1 MKEDDFAQKV
11 RRRLAH
17 HYGSER
23 VGMGHSLSD
32 TRLRPDLV
40 VYETPERDKVF
51 LVVEVKTGDESNAR
65 FRSGREQLFEY
76 LENSEAQYGAI
87 MTPDLDYFFSYGADD
102 VEPTTLSSFPGIQ
115 DVNSGRPL
123 DSAAEARFLLR
134 QLLDD
139 LRAQNL
145 ESRGFDVK
153 ADIFLALLYQI
164 TAERKGVEIDTSTHL
179 EDQLGN
185 LQDSLETYFDTLNG
199 VDTAPRVIEVT
210 RATFNY
216 FGSFELSK
224 TPADVAPG
232 FFDELAGRAEMGA
245 EQLSRE
251 VAKPMVDFAGVEAG
265 DRVLDPASG
274 FGVLC
279 REIAGHNASATG
291 VEITEGA
298 TIVAVFLNEL
308 GTQGNKIDSVRADFF
323 EWAPDDET
331 ALNAIDPFDQ
341 IVLNPPVGGRISSE
355 RIPELGGSRSEI
367 RLEEAF
373 IARSISLLKEGG
385 TMVALVPEYV
395 LAGEQSKELRDF
407 LLHHVTFEA
416 IITFGGGVF
425 SDVSF
430 RGAVVRVRKSYS
442 PYQQSIAT
450 INVSSEPEYNG
461 PEDIGT
467 AIEIVQ
473 EGGADTLEIDPD
485 EVRTLL
491 PSQIRG
497 EKDVLE
503 VLHDQYDK
511 VTNLEHV
518 AAIASGTTRKPE
530 KADTG
535 LPYLDTTRE
544 VKLEELSVRSPDDVS
559 TIATPTDVLISIKGG
574 DTIVRRVD
582 REVIPSSRWAVLQF
596 DSDQKATQYQNF
608 FESDLG
614 KQILEAN
621 RTGSAIRYITISAL
635 RELPVPDF
643 TTEVEPDGV

>member
-1 MKEDDFAQKV
+1 
-11 RRRLAH
+11 
-17 HYGSER
+17 
-23 VGMGHSLSD
+23 MGHSLAD
-32 TRLRPDLV
+32 TTLRPDFV
-40 VYETPERDKVF
+40 VYEGPDRDQVF

-87 MTPDLDYFFSYGADD
+87 MTPDLDYFFSYGEDD
-102 VEPTTLSSFPGIQ
+102 AEPTTLSSFPGIQ
-115 DVNSGRPL
+115 DVDTGRPL

-139 LRAQNL
+139 LRTHHL
-145 ESRGFDVK
+145 DSYEFDVK
-153 ADIFLALLYQI
+153 ADVFLALLYQI
-164 TAERKGVEIDTSTHL
+164 TAERKGVQIDTSADL
-179 EDQLGN
+179 EKQIKS
-185 LQDSLETYFDTLNG
+185 LQDPLETYFDTLND
-199 VDTAPRVIEVT
+199 VDTEPRTIEIT
-210 RATFNY
+210 RAVFNY
-216 FGSFELSK
+216 FGSFKLSK
-224 TPADVAPG
+224 TSVDVASG

-279 REIAGHNASATG
+279 REIAARDAKATG

-308 GTQGNKIDSVRADFF
+308 GTQGDKVDSVCADFF
-323 EWAPDDET
+323 EWAPDDDSVV
-331 ALNAIDPFDQ
+331 NSIGQFDQ
-341 IVLNPPVGGRISSE
+341 IVLNPPVGGRISAD

-367 RLEEAF
+367 RIEEAF
-373 IARSISLLKEGG
+373 IARSLSLLKEGG
-385 TMVALVPEYV
+385 EMVALVPEYV
-395 LAGEQSKELRDF
+395 LAGDQSKELRDL

-430 RGAVVRVRKSYS
+430 RGAVIRVRKSYS
-442 PYQQSIAT
+442 PYQQLIAT
-450 INVSSEPEYNG
+450 VDVSSKPNHTG
-461 PEDIGT
+461 PEDVST
-467 AIEIVQ
+467 AIEIVRD
-473 EGGADTLEIDPD
+473 GDADILEIDPD

-503 VLHDQYDK
+503 ALHGKFDS
-511 VTNLEHV
+511 VTTLERV
-518 AAIASGTTRKPE
+518 ADIASGTTRKPE
-530 KADTG
+530 KADPG
-535 LPYLDTTRE
+535 LPYLDTTRDIE
-544 VKLEELSVRSPDDVS
+544 LEELSVRSPSTVS
-559 TIATPTDVLISIKGG
+559 TIATPTDILISIKGG
-574 DTIVRRVD
+574 DTVVRRVN
-582 REVIPSSRWAVLQF
+582 RKVIPSSRWAVLKF
-596 DSDQKATQYQNF
+596 DSDHLATQYQKF

-614 KQILEAN
+614 NRILEAN

-643 TTEVEPDGV
+643 TPEVESDGV